1 MAYSKKLNLI
11 FIHVPKCAGTS
22 IIEAMRAVD
31 SSVKHG
37 HSKWSDHV
45 MRDITTKKPTSF
57 GIVRNPWD
65 RVFSCYNYARKSS
78 SYWHGKGGIYGVHRD
93 YELLSKYNFK
103 DCIKILYKNRR
114 LLDKP
119 PHDRPHFQHNWDK
132 QHPYLYKKHELQVD
146 HVLRFERIDEV
157 ADWLHTLYGLTIPKI
172 NVSTDGEDYIKHYDD
187 EMVDLVG
194 KIYEEDVRI
203 LGYNFGD

>member
-1 MAYSKKLNLI
+1 MGKKKILIIGGCGYIGSRLLSFFDKKDFIIKILDIEMSGDPAKINNYKIDYNNL
-11 FIHVPKCAGTS
+11 S
-22 IIEAMRAVD
+22 IE
-31 SSVKHG
+31 
-37 HSKWSDHV
+37 
-45 MRDITTKKPTSF
+45 
-57 GIVRNPWD
+57 N
-65 RVFSCYNYARKSS
+65 
-78 SYWHGKGGIYGVHRD
+78 
-93 YELLSKYNFK
+93 LSKYNFK
-103 DCIKILYKNRR
+103 DCIKILYENRG

-119 PHDRPHFQHNWDK
+119 PHYRPHFQHNWDK

-194 KIYEEDVRI
+194 KIYEEDIRI